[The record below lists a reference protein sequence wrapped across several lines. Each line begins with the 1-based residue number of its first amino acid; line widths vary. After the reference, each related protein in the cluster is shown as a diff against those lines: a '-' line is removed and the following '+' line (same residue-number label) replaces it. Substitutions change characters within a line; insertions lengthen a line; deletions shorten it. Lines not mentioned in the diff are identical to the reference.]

1 MSIHWLVLYLVGSLS
16 LLSFLSVW
24 RNAFTGALPSTLW
37 TMTPLTLLAL
47 GTNSFI
53 SSIPSSMGSLSR
65 LSYLQMSFNRLTG
78 TVPPTVGCLT
88 RLTWIGGANHAS
100 NWLIQRNNEST
111 PVKNFEHSPSEE
123 NCMTREVLPPEL
135 VSALVLGT
143 PIQAGGEV
151 VQNAWHKLLLF
162 PHFSLWMSWIP
173 ARVLSCSF
181 CLYPWLHI
189 SSIIFKASN
198 WSLTPASMFYW
209 WRSK

>member
-1 MSIHWLVLYLVGSLS
+1 
-16 LLSFLSVW
+16 
-24 RNAFTGALPSTLW
+24 
-37 TMTPLTLLAL
+37 MTPLTLLAL

-181 CLYPWLHI
+181 CLYPWNGCI
-189 SSIIFKASN
+189 FRRSSLRHRTDLLLQRQCSTDEGVSNTPVQDDCLLASFRETN
-198 WSLTPASMFYW
+198 QWSTSWPKIL
-209 WRSK
+209 